1 MLRVWTVPELDPL
14 IQWLHCIPPGWLV
27 ILWGHCIKGFTACN
41 TEGEMLKLL
50 AFALSSETHP
60 PMPSLF
66 GMHRWI
72 LWVFEGFV
80 LLFEFFYPS
89 HPPSSHLVS
98 NISVLYAISF
108 LIRTILSPKAALD
121 KTCSQ
126 KYNSINFIFPKKVGE
141 FFQPL
146 NPLLLPSLFP
156 NGQGFL
162 RKTAGRQ
169 WKQKTGIYE

>member
-1 MLRVWTVPELDPL
+1 MLRVWTVPELNPL
-14 IQWLHCIPPGWLV
+14 IQRLHCIPPGWLV
-27 ILWGHCIKGFTACN
+27 ISWGHCIKGCPAYN

-50 AFALSSETHP
+50 AFALSWETHA
-60 PMPSLF
+60 PMASLS

-72 LWVFEGFV
+72 LWAFEGFV
-80 LLFEFFYPS
+80 LLFEFFYPLHS
-89 HPPSSHLVS
+89 PSSHLVS

-108 LIRTILSPKAALD
+108 LIRTILFPKAALD

-126 KYNSINFIFPKKVGE
+126 KYNSINFIFAKKVGE

-146 NPLLLPSLFP
+146 NLLLLPSLFP
-156 NGQGFL
+156 HGQGFL

-169 WKQKTGIYE
+169 WKHKTGIYE